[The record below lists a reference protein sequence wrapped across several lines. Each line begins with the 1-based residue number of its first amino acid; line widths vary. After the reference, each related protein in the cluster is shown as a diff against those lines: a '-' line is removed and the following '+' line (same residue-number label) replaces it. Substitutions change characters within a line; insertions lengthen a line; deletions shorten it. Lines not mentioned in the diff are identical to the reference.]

1 MPHTGLASAAHT
13 EVMTQDAEVLPAGE
27 VGQWDVVPWE
37 IVEVVRPG
45 LVAYEEAWAWQRAR
59 AEAVRAGTAAEAVAL
74 LQHPPVYTLG
84 MRGRTASIPMTD
96 EEAAALGAQVVH
108 TDRGGDVTFH
118 GPGQLVAYGIFD
130 TRARNLRPATVVNA
144 YIQSIIEAVS
154 KFGIEAECIEG
165 RPGVWVRDGA
175 GYPSKLAAVGVRIRN
190 GITTHGVA
198 LNVTTDLSWFDRIVP
213 CGIADA
219 GVTSIQSTLSEA
231 PPLAT
236 VEAELLSALSR
247 MFHVKQFVEARYQ

>member
-1 MPHTGLASAAHT
+1 MNEASAKT
-13 EVMTQDAEVLPAGE
+13 EDVLPAGE

-45 LVAYEEAWAWQRAR
+45 LIAYEEAWNWQRTR

-74 LQHPPVYTLG
+74 LQHTPVYTLG
-84 MRGRTASIPMTD
+84 MRGRTASMLMTD
-96 EEAAALGAQVVH
+96 EEAAALGAAVVQS
-108 TDRGGDVTFH
+108 DRGGDVTFH
-118 GPGQLVAYGIFD
+118 GPGQLVAYGILD
-130 TRARNLRPATVVNA
+130 TRARNLRPASVVNA
-144 YIQSIIEAVS
+144 YIQSTIETVAR
-154 KFGIEAECIEG
+154 FGIEAECIEG
-165 RPGVWVRDGA
+165 RPGVWVRDA
-175 GYPSKLAAVGVRIRN
+175 TGYASKIAAVGVRIRN

-198 LNVTTDLSWFDRIVP
+198 LNVTTDLSWFDHIVP

-219 GVTSIQSTLSEA
+219 GVTSIQSTLGEA

-247 MFHVKQFVEARYQ
+247 MFHVKQFVEARYK